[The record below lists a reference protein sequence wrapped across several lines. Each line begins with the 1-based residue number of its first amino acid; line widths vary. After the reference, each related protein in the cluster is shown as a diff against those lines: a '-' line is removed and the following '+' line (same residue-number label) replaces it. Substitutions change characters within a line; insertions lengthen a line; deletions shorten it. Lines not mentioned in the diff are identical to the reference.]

1 MEDAFD
7 MFWQDMENLN
17 EKEENGKRESRVGN
31 VSGLKI
37 FARDILK
44 ADFSGNIKRE

>member
-7 MFWQDMENLN
+7 MFWQDMENLT
-17 EKEENGKRESRVGN
+17 EKEENGKREYRVEN

-37 FARDILK
+37 FARDISL
-44 ADFSGNIKRE
+44 ANFRET